1 MGESEH
7 RSWLLL
13 DDLHRASQSALL
25 PFCVEC
31 FEHAPHWLRHPHS
44 HLFAGHLP
52 SPCFCLTGVFTP
64 TSDALR
70 GITALQPRCERT

>member
-1 MGESEH
+1 MARGWRAVVSAGVRRKALGDLWAKSEH

-25 PFCVEC
+25 PFCVES

-44 HLFAGHLP
+44 HLFAGRLP
-52 SPCFCLTGVFTP
+52 GACFTV
-64 TSDALR
+64 
-70 GITALQPRCERT
+70 